1 MSTVGG
7 PDIVTDGL
15 RFFVDAANPLSYPG
29 SGNTWSDLSPN
40 SLDGELTNTPT
51 FSGVVRAPFFS
62 FNGTDEYVALPSN
75 TMPSSFN
82 YTKAV
87 WFRISSYSTPNNI
100 FSGGGSVGQHAFWM
114 AGTQYL
120 NAGHNGSWSTV
131 TSTSAIPLNSWTFGA
146 VSFST
151 TTGWK
156 LYVDE
161 NLEDTDA
168 STTTFTLGFGANLGE
183 YISGN
188 LLTGSISQA
197 YLYDRPLTDSEILLI
212 YNSTKSRFG
221 K

>member
-1 MSTVGG
+1 MSTIGG
-7 PDIVTDGL
+7 PDIITDGL

-51 FSGVVRAPFFS
+51 YSGVVRAPFFS

-75 TMPSSFN
+75 TMPSTYD
-82 YTKAV
+82 YTKVV
-87 WFRISSYSTPNNI
+87 WFRLSSYSTPNNI

-131 TSTSAIPLNSWTFGA
+131 TSTSVIPLNSWTFGA

-156 LYVDE
+156 MDVDE

-197 YLYDRPLTDSEILLI
+197 YLYERSLTDSEILLI